1 MEQIY
6 KQEKNSGLPLCLLNF
21 SRSPISR
28 HTRPSDR
35 LERQKQILGLSEAET
50 DQYCRFMSVMFAM
63 NRQKFDER
71 DQRYSNM
78 HACNLVTDGLEQA
91 T

>member
-1 MEQIY
+1 MY
-6 KQEKNSGLPLCLLNF
+6 
-21 SRSPISR
+21 
-28 HTRPSDR
+28 TTDR
-35 LERQKQILGLSEAET
+35 VVCTT
-50 DQYCRFMSVMFAM
+50 DRVEVLIRFKSQ
-63 NRQKFDER
+63 QKFDER

>member
-1 MEQIY
+1 M
-6 KQEKNSGLPLCLLNF
+6 KAGKNSGFPVFLLIF

-28 HTRPSDR
+28 GTRPSER

-63 NRQKFDER
+63 NRQKFDEL
-71 DQRYSNM
+71 DQRYGNM
-78 HACNLVTDGLEQA
+78 HARNLVTDSLEQA